1 MSASKPTFQG
11 YGTPVV
17 YLFDSASNLIIDLRP
32 SGSGAYDIALEK
44 FTYEFKEKEEDK
56 CTIVISSVKL
66 NIMDDYY
73 FFVGQTMKV
82 AWGYLNGDVSSPIS
96 LLIADTRE
104 RFTPDGFQ
112 VTIELTDNFSA
123 LNKNVNQGIIV
134 LQKKLES
141 FHNIRRLFDQ
151 PKQVDNVDSVT
162 YRKQVED
169 WVKAKK
175 GVEEALTPIYPDP
188 KQRQK
193 ESEEIIKA
201 ELENRVQN
209 IKQRTEWMASDRTD
223 DSLAGAIIETTQNQ
237 YTRTAKLNKYS
248 PGVMNAILG
257 ALGPDENFNWASVVD
272 KGLVGKVRPEYGNHI
287 ILTGHNPLSLLQ
299 NAVNKVSSSPKQ
311 VTGRDGQVITYDKR
325 RAHNAPAIGS
335 YTWKEEEGR
344 FLEFTYD
351 TNSKYSD
358 DGSVLSHFTIDP
370 ETGAITRK
378 DYIKELQ
385 MPLTDPK
392 EIPYPTNYV
401 QIMAD
406 VTLADNLEKMY
417 AQGVDVADYVMNLP
431 GSHMGLTSD
440 GRVAGYIRGG
450 QRGMEAPYQYAYKGE
465 ITNPDGNPIF
475 PVNAKGIPTSG
486 DLVSPNALVQNY
498 IQTVDGVGRGA
509 AGVPIAMVPGMN
521 CAADEESVENEV
533 KALKQADGEQVKATA
548 KVLGDPQLYSGV
560 NVMLLGLGKRRSGK
574 YFLTGVTHD
583 INPGSGF
590 ICTLEGYL
598 ASTQAVS
605 IGTVTRTI
613 EKTVIKDKA
622 TVIKT
627 KKIKVSP
634 NYAEIKARGY
644 YLPTDFSQTDME
656 AEMFK
661 ADKDWLIH
669 LPGTIYEVNIL
680 NKKTGKRQMYKI
692 KVPIDPTTGASQY
705 PYKVFGEDLFFNLAG
720 QSGDER
726 DNYIRREGTTEWVTR
741 TEYTKYK

>member
-56 CTIVISSVKL
+56 CTIVLSSVKL

-73 FFVGQTMKV
+73 FYVGQTMKV
-82 AWGYLNGDVSSPIS
+82 AWGYLNGDISSPIS

-104 RFTPDGFQ
+104 RFTTEGFQ

-123 LNKNVNQGIIV
+123 LSKNVNPGIVV

-141 FHNIRRLFDQ
+141 FKDLKSMFDQ
-151 PKQVDNVDSVT
+151 PKQVDNVDPIT
-162 YRKQVED
+162 YKKQVED
-169 WVKAKK
+169 WVKARK
-175 GVEEALTPIYPDP
+175 GVEAALSAAGVDP
-188 KQRQK
+188 KLTSQL
-193 ESEEIIKA
+193 SEEIVKA
-201 ELENRVQN
+201 EADSRLKN
-209 IKQRTEWMASDRTD
+209 IQQRTDWMASDRTD
-223 DSLAGAIIETTQNQ
+223 DKKAGEIIETTKEQ
-237 YTRTAKLNKYS
+237 YARMVELDRHT
-248 PGVMNAILG
+248 PGVLNALIG
-257 ALGPDENFNWASVVD
+257 ALGPDENFNWARVVD
-272 KGLVGKVRPEYGNHI
+272 KEMTLTVRPEYGNHLI
-287 ILTGHNPLSLLQ
+287 VTGHNPSTLLQ

-335 YTWKEEEGR
+335 YTWKDEEGR

-358 DGSVLSHFTIDP
+358 DGSVLSQFTIDT

-378 DYIKELQ
+378 DYIKEID
-385 MPLTDPK
+385 MDMMDPK
-392 EIPYPTNYV
+392 EVPYPTNRQ
-401 QIMAD
+401 QILAD
-406 VTLADNLEKMY
+406 ATLADKLESLHK
-417 AQGVDVADYVMNLP
+417 QGLSMEDYLLTAK

-440 GRVAGYIRGG
+440 GRIAGYMYQGIK
-450 QRGMEAPYQYAYKGE
+450 GMESPFQFGYRGE
-465 ITNPDGNPIF
+465 STNPEGNPIF
-475 PVNAKGIPTSG
+475 AQKG
-486 DLVSPNALVQNY
+486 SPITGKLLEKNSMVQDY
-498 IQTVDGVGRGA
+498 VQAVDGVGRGA
-509 AGVPIAMVPGMN
+509 AGVPIVSVPTMN
-521 CAADEESVENEV
+521 CPVDEESVENEL
-533 KALKQADGEQVKATA
+533 KSLKQADGEQVKATA

-598 ASTQAVS
+598 TSTQAVS

-622 TVIKT
+622 TTIKT

-669 LPGTIYEVNIL
+669 LPGTIYEVNVL
-680 NKKTGKRQMYKI
+680 NKKSGKRQLYKI
-692 KVPIDPTTGASQY
+692 KVPIDPTTGADQY

-741 TEYTKYK
+741 AEYTNYK